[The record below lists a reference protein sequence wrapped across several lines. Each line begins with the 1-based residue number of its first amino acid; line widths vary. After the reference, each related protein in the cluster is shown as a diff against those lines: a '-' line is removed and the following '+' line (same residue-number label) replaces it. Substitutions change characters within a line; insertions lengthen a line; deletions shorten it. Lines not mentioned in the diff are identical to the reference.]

1 VQQVSRVSSLETKL
15 SVNESGAGGPPR
27 DRFVADSAVEEAGF
41 EPSVPR
47 YGELGWR
54 AVSLDIRRGMSLAE
68 KVGEFGAIHLARGH
82 REGVVVDRAEA
93 ACVTVDRHVVGR
105 VGEQTESLRKE

>member
-1 VQQVSRVSSLETKL
+1 MPGGKKRSFKVEAHRFAVDSSL
-15 SVNESGAGGPPR
+15 
-27 DRFVADSAVEEAGF
+27 EEAGF

-54 AVSLDIRRGMSLAE
+54 AVSLDIRRGMSLVE

-105 VGEQTESLRKE
+105 VGEQTESLRRE